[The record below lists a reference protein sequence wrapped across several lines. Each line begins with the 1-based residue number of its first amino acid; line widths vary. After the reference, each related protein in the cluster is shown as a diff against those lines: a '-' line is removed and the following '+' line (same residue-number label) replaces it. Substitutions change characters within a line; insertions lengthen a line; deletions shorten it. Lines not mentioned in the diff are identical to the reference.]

1 MSKKEIINKLI
12 EEGKS
17 FEEIVV
23 QSGAKQSYVKSCFTK
38 LGKDWE
44 DADDPTVEL
53 KVEIV
58 EVAEED
64 IPEGAEVL
72 EEGLEIVEV
81 EVIEEKPSEPKES
94 LEDFIERLKETV
106 LVDARKRRRLQTQIR
121 KWILTD
127 VTSKSLGKN
136 KTLILRAEKLNI
148 RGPHA
153 KYILRDLVKDIEA
166 YYEFVK

>member
-12 EEGKS
+12 EEGNS

-38 LGKDWE
+38 LGKNWE
-44 DADDPTVEL
+44 DADDPAVEL

-58 EVAEED
+58 EVAEEE
-64 IPEGAEVL
+64 IPEEAEVM
-72 EEGLEIVEV
+72 EEGLEIVE
-81 EVIEEKPSEPKES
+81 EPLEPLES

-106 LVDARKRRRLQTQIR
+106 LIDARKRRRLQTQIR
-121 KWILTD
+121 KWILAD
-127 VTSKSLGKN
+127 VTSKTLGKN

-153 KYILRDLVKDIEA
+153 KYLLRDLLKDIEA

>member
-12 EEGKS
+12 EEGNS

-38 LGKDWE
+38 LGKNWE

-58 EVAEED
+58 EVAEEE
-64 IPEGAEVL
+64 IPEEAEVM
-72 EEGLEIVEV
+72 EEGLEIVE
-81 EVIEEKPSEPKES
+81 EPSEPLES

-106 LVDARKRRRLQTQIR
+106 LIDARKRRRLQTQIR
-121 KWILTD
+121 KWILAD
-127 VTSKSLGKN
+127 VTSKTLGKN

-153 KYILRDLVKDIEA
+153 KYLLRDLLKDIEA

>member
-81 EVIEEKPSEPKES
+81 VEEPSEPKES

-121 KWILTD
+121 KWILAD
-127 VTSKSLGKN
+127 LTSKTPSKN

>member
-12 EEGKS
+12 EEGNS

-38 LGKDWE
+38 LGKNWE

-58 EVAEED
+58 EVAEEE
-64 IPEGAEVL
+64 IPEEAEVM
-72 EEGLEIVEV
+72 EEGLEIVE
-81 EVIEEKPSEPKES
+81 EPLEPLES

-106 LVDARKRRRLQTQIR
+106 LIDARKRRRLQTQIR
-121 KWILTD
+121 KWILAD
-127 VTSKSLGKN
+127 VTSKTLGKN

-153 KYILRDLVKDIEA
+153 KYLLRDLLKDIEA